1 MFFGNKIMIC
11 PFLGARVI
19 ESSTSEHGSEGLRE
33 SLHEVHL
40 PVPVRQ
46 LLRVIPGT
54 TVVLGVMCGLNFW
67 KQVAKILVNLFFG

>member
-1 MFFGNKIMIC
+1 MFFGNTIKTAGVS
-11 PFLGARVI
+11 GARVI
-19 ESSTSEHGSEGLRE
+19 ESSTGEHGSEGLRE

-54 TVVLGVMCGLNFW
+54 VFVLNGSV
-67 KQVAKILVNLFFG
+67 

>member
-1 MFFGNKIMIC
+1 MFFGNTIKTAYVS
-11 PFLGARVI
+11 GARVI

-33 SLHEVHL
+33 SLHEVYL

-54 TVVLGVMCGLNFW
+54 FHVEILGLYYTIWGKLSDWASC
-67 KQVAKILVNLFFG
+67 K